1 MRILS
6 LIFVFLAGPAI
17 AGPLPES
24 LLATVAGASVVIVGE
39 VHDNPAHHEA
49 QAKLVQQ
56 IAPRAIVFEMLTT
69 AQAVLVT
76 QDNRADQALLETAL
90 GWADSGWPDFAMYYP
105 IFAAAPDALIYG
117 AAVPR
122 DDARAAMEDE
132 IAATFGPDARAYGL
146 LGPLPTDQ
154 LATRIAL
161 QDEVHCNAMPPE
173 MLPTMVDIQRLRDA
187 TLARAVAQAMRD
199 TRGAVVVIT
208 GNGHARKDWGMP
220 SILAEVMPDA
230 RIFVLGQTEDDAAMD
245 GVFDL
250 ILSAAP
256 VARPDPCDAL
266 R

>member
-1 MRILS
+1 MRTLA
-6 LIFVFLAGPAI
+6 LIAAI
-17 AGPLPES
+17 WAYPIVAQPLPEAA
-24 LLATVAGASVVIVGE
+24 ATADVVVLGE
-39 VHDNPAHHEA
+39 VHDNPAHHERQTDWVA
-49 QAKLVQQ
+49 Q
-56 IAPRAIVFEMLTT
+56 IAPAAIVMEMLTP
-69 AQAVLVT
+69 
-76 QDNRADQALLETAL
+76 DQAALITPQTRQNPKAL
-90 GWADSGWPDFAMYYP
+90 GDLLAWDAAGWPDFAMYYP

-132 IAATFGPDARAYGL
+132 IAATFGPDAGAYGL

-154 LATRIAL
+154 LAARIAL
-161 QDEVHCNAMPPE
+161 QDEVHCNAMPAE

-187 TLARAVAQAMRD
+187 TLARAVVRAMRD

-220 SILAEVMPDA
+220 SILAEVMPNA